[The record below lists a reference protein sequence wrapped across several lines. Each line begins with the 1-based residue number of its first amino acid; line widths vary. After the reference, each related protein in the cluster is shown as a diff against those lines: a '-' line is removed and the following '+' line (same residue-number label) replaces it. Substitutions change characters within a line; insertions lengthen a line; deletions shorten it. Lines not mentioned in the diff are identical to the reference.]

1 MSVDRADRTGPTGFD
16 SSEWNRAANRVI
28 PPSTP
33 SSKTTSAWLSPTW
46 GRALGALSIFTTRTG
61 RFDRTMSIGSPVRGD
76 ADMVGGAGAVGGRVC
91 GPIPGPGMGMGGGW
105 ATFAFGLV
113 LVVVVLDAAFRVVV
127 VVGFGRVVVVVDVD
141 EVVVGGGFTVSTR
154 RKSVP
159 QALPTTRSRTT
170 GRLRNNVRWR
180 WALCAVMS
188 ATEGTGRRPGAGGPP
203 GEGTLPAN
211 ASTRRP
217 PP

>member
-1 MSVDRADRTGPTGFD
+1 
-16 SSEWNRAANRVI
+16 
-28 PPSTP
+28 
-33 SSKTTSAWLSPTW
+33 L
-46 GRALGALSIFTTRTG
+46 
-61 RFDRTMSIGSPVRGD
+61 
-76 ADMVGGAGAVGGRVC
+76 
-91 GPIPGPGMGMGGGW
+91 
-105 ATFAFGLV
+105 AFGLV
-113 LVVVVLDAAFRVVV
+113 VAVVDVGAARVVV

-141 EVVVGGGFTVSTR
+141 VVVVGGGFTVSTR

-159 QALPTTRSRTT
+159 QALPTTRSTTT
-170 GRLRNNVRWR
+170 GRLRNDVRWR

-203 GEGTLPAN
+203 GGGTLPAN